1 MMHVNIK
8 ALKGKLL
15 APPSKSH
22 AQRLLLLSS
31 ITKSPFKI
39 HNLGQDKDTLAMQA
53 AIDEIKNDPSQKHK
67 VLFLGESGFALRSL
81 AFMGRHFYKE
91 YTLNGAGT
99 LKLREHRSTI
109 HLLEQLGLEV
119 KHSNSLLPLEISGQI
134 QHKRLVVDG
143 SQGSQFV
150 SGLFFLAA
158 ATPGS
163 WHIEIQKLSS
173 RPYFELTLNV
183 LAQAGF
189 KYTQTGDTYLFE
201 GAQELQLDHATV
213 EGDWSSVAA
222 FLVGAAIKGKI
233 EIVGLNQTSLQPDRN
248 LLGALHQFGAQVHW
262 ENGTLQIHSTDKR
275 QPFDFDCTQQPDLFP
290 VLVVL
295 ACAAIGKSRISG
307 LDRLKN
313 KESDRLKA
321 MCEALVSW
329 GVAYQIKE
337 NQIEISGNG
346 HVNNGVIETYFD
358 HRIAM
363 ASAIAA
369 LLCKE
374 GQHLNEN
381 QSVAKSY
388 PAFFEDLKALTES

>member
-1 MMHVNIK
+1 MQIK
-8 ALKGKLL
+8 IEALKGKLL

-22 AQRLLLLSS
+22 AQRLLILSS
-31 ITKSPFKI
+31 ITKTPFKI
-39 HNLGQDKDTLAMQA
+39 HNLGHDKDTLAMQA
-53 AIDEIKNDPSQKHK
+53 AMDEIKNDPSQKHK

-81 AFMGRHFYKE
+81 AFLGHHFYKE

-99 LKLREHRSTI
+99 LKQREHRSTI
-109 HLLEQLGLEV
+109 QLLEQLGLEV
-119 KHSNSLLPLEISGQI
+119 RHSNHLLPIEISGQI
-134 QHKRLVVDG
+134 EQKRLIVDG

-189 KYTQTGDTYLFE
+189 NYKQTGDTYLFE

-248 LLGALHQFGAQVHW
+248 LLGAIHQFGAQVHW
-262 ENGTLQIHSTDKR
+262 ENGTLRLHSTDKR
-275 QPFDFDCTQQPDLFP
+275 QPFNFDCTQQPDLFP

-295 ACAAIGKSRISG
+295 ACAAIGKSQITG
-307 LDRLKN
+307 IDRLKN
-313 KESDRLKA
+313 KESDRLFS
-321 MCEALVSW
+321 MCEALKRW
-329 GVAYQIKE
+329 EIAYQITG
-337 NQIEISGNG
+337 NQIEIRGTGNIKSSQINT
-346 HVNNGVIETYFD
+346 HND

-363 ASAIAA
+363 AGAIAA
-369 LLCKE
+369 VLSDE
-374 GQHLNEN
+374 GQFLNEN

-388 PAFFEDLKALTES
+388 PAFFEDLRGLTKS

>member
-1 MMHVNIK
+1 MHVNLK

-22 AQRLLLLSS
+22 AQRLLLLRSL
-31 ITKSPFKI
+31 TQEPFTI
-39 HNLGQDKDTLAMQA
+39 HHLGQDNDTLAMQA
-53 AIDEIKNDPSQKHK
+53 AMDQIKNDASQKHGALY
-67 VLFLGESGFALRSL
+67 VGESGFALRCL
-81 AFMGRHFYKE
+81 AFVGHHFYE
-91 YTLNGAGT
+91 QYTLNGSGT
-99 LKLREHRSTI
+99 LLLREQKSTI
-109 HLLEQLGLEV
+109 ALLEQLGLKV
-119 KHSNSLLPLEISGQI
+119 KHSNGFLPLEISGQI
-134 QHKRLVVDG
+134 QQKRLVVDG
-143 SQGSQFV
+143 SQGSQYV

-163 WHIEIQKLSS
+163 WHIEIQKLNSK
-173 RPYFELTLNV
+173 PYFELTLNV

-189 KYTQTGDTYLFE
+189 KYKQMGDTYLFD

-233 EIVGLNQTSLQPDRN
+233 EIVGLNQTSLQPDQN
-248 LLGALHQFGAQVHW
+248 LLRVVHQFGAQLQW
-262 ENGTLQIHSTDKR
+262 ENKILHIQSTDKR

-295 ACAAIGKSRISG
+295 ACAATGKSRISG
-307 LDRLKN
+307 IDRLKN

-321 MCEALVSW
+321 MCEALDTW
-329 GVAYQIKE
+329 GVAFHRSA

-346 HVNNGVIETYFD
+346 RVNNGVIQTYND

-363 ASAIAA
+363 AGAIAA
-369 LLCKE
+369 LLSE
-374 GQHLNEN
+374 DGQYLSEN
-381 QSVAKSY
+381 KSVAKSY
-388 PAFFEDLKALTES
+388 PRFFEDLLVLAEN

>member
-1 MMHVNIK
+1 MQIK
-8 ALKGKLL
+8 IEALKGKLL

-31 ITKSPFKI
+31 ITKTPFKI
-39 HNLGQDKDTLAMQA
+39 HNLGHDKDTLAMQA
-53 AIDEIKNDPSQKHK
+53 AMDEIKNDPSQKHK

-81 AFMGRHFYKE
+81 AFLGRHFYKE

-109 HLLEQLGLEV
+109 QLLEQLGLEV
-119 KHSNSLLPLEISGQI
+119 RHSNHLLPIEISGQI
-134 QHKRLVVDG
+134 EQKRLVVDG

-189 KYTQTGDTYLFE
+189 NYKQTGDTYLFE

-248 LLGALHQFGAQVHW
+248 LLGAIHQFGAQVHW
-262 ENGTLQIHSTDKR
+262 ENGTLRLHSTDKR
-275 QPFDFDCTQQPDLFP
+275 QPFNFDCTQQPDLFP

-295 ACAAIGKSRISG
+295 ACAAIGKSQITG
-307 LDRLKN
+307 IDRLKN
-313 KESDRLKA
+313 KESDRLFA
-321 MCEALVSW
+321 MCEALKRW
-329 GVAYQIKE
+329 EIAYQING
-337 NQIEISGNG
+337 NQIEIQGTGKINSSQINT
-346 HVNNGVIETYFD
+346 HND

-363 ASAIAA
+363 AGAIAA
-369 LLCKE
+369 VLSDE
-374 GQHLNEN
+374 GQFLNEN

-388 PAFFEDLKALTES
+388 PAFFEDLRGLTKS